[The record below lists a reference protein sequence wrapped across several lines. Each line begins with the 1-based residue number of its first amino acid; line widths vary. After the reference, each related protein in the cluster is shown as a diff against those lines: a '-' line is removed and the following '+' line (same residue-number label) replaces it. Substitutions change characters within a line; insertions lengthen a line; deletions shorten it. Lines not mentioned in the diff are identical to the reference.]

1 MRTSDRLAQSFG
13 AASGD
18 GAAIDQRRC
27 EWMGCDRDG
36 VHPAPR
42 SRRELRRYRWFCREH
57 VREYN
62 AAWNYYAGMSD
73 DEVEADIRADSVW
86 QRPSWPLGV
95 AIRCCGWRFRPPRDD
110 FGPFRETR
118 TAAQPEP
125 VTAEQRALV
134 ILDLRPPVSAGTVKT
149 RYKELVKRHHPDV
162 NGGDKAAEER
172 FKQIS
177 EAYRT
182 VMNSLASLAS
192 SIAVR

>member
-13 AASGD
+13 AASGN
-18 GAAIDQRRC
+18 GAAVNQRSC

-36 VHPAPR
+36 LYPAPR
-42 SRRELRRYRWFCREH
+42 SRRQLRQYRWFCLEH

-62 AAWNYYAGMSD
+62 AAWNYYAGMND
-73 DEVEADIRADSVW
+73 NEVEADIRSDTVW

-95 AIRCCGWRFRPPRDD
+95 AMGYCGWRSHPIGDG
-110 FGPFRETR
+110 FGPFYQTR
-118 TAAQPEP
+118 TAPRREP
-125 VTAEQRALV
+125 VTAEERALV
-134 ILDLRPPVSAGTVKT
+134 ILDLRPPVSVAIVKT
-149 RYKELVKRHHPDV
+149 RYKELVKRHHPDA

-182 VMNSLASLAS
+182 VMNSL
-192 SIAVR
+192 VP

>member
-1 MRTSDRLAQSFG
+1 MRTSDRLAQSLS
-13 AASGD
+13 AASGH
-18 GAAIDQRRC
+18 GAAIGHRCC

-36 VHPAPR
+36 LYPAPR
-42 SRRELRRYRWFCREH
+42 SRWQLRQYRWFCLEH

-73 DEVEADIRADSVW
+73 NEVEADIRADTVW

-95 AIRCCGWRFRPPRDD
+95 AMRCCGWRSHAIGDG
-110 FGPFRETR
+110 FGPFHQAR
-118 TAAQPEP
+118 TAPRREP
-125 VTAEQRALV
+125 VTAEERALV
-134 ILDLRPPVSAGTVKT
+134 ILDLRPPVSVAIVKT
-149 RYKELVKRHHPDV
+149 RYKELVKRHHPDA

-182 VMNSLASLAS
+182 VMNSL
-192 SIAVR
+192 VP